1 MEGKGLRDNLLTS
14 CKLLRDTGSKHA
26 GTLYAH
32 CKIYF
37 GNKKALDE
45 SNQGVTQPQSKPL
58 LSYMGL
64 HFRQKQIII
73 KQRQSTELF

>member
-14 CKLLRDTGSKHA
+14 CKLLRDTGSKHV

-37 GNKKALDE
+37 GNKKAIGWIQSR
-45 SNQGVTQPQSKPL
+45 SNTTSIQTTL
-58 LSYMGL
+58 EL
-64 HFRQKQIII
+64 HGIAF
-73 KQRQSTELF
+73 